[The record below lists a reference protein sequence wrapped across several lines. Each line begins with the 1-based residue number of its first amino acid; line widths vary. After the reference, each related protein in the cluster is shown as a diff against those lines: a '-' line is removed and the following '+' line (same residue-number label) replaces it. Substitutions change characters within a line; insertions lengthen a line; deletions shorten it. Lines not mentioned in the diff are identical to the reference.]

1 MYENYKE
8 LPPLIDEALIERAR
22 KFGSA
27 ELCDGMKGMGVERD
41 GCMDADI
48 MPVNENLKMVG
59 TASTVDTTD
68 GDNFPI
74 HVAIYQSK
82 PGYVLCIDGK
92 AYKER
97 TYLGDLMG
105 GAAKAIGILGLVVD
119 GYVRDKIGLREMELP
134 VYTRGFMQRTPSKKG
149 PGKINGT
156 IRCGGV
162 IINPGDLVVGDY
174 DGVTVVPRGKI
185 EAVLDAAEAKT
196 AYEEKRREEI
206 AEYANCRKEGKP
218 LPNLA
223 PKWVL
228 DMLDKK

>member
-1 MYENYKE
+1 MNKNYNE
-8 LPPLIDEALIERAR
+8 LPPLLEEALIERAK

-48 MPVNENLKMVG
+48 MPIDGNLKMVG
-59 TASTVDTTD
+59 TASTVETSD

-105 GAAKAIGILGLVVD
+105 GAAKAIGIQGLVVD
-119 GYVRDKIGLREMELP
+119 GYVRDKVGLKEMELP
-134 VYTRGFMQRTPSKKG
+134 VYARGFMQRTPAKKG
-149 PGKINGT
+149 PGKINVPVC
-156 IRCGGV
+156 CGGV
-162 IINPGDLVVGDY
+162 IVNPGDLIVGDY
-174 DGVTVVPRGKI
+174 DGVTVIPRDKI

-196 AYEEKRREEI
+196 QYEEKRREMI
-206 AEYANCRKEGKP
+206 GEYAKCRAEGKP

-228 DMLDKK
+228 DMLDK